1 MKRLLLA
8 LIAGSMVFTIAFASA
23 AVLGV
28 NGNVIQAGVD
38 GNVACDTDGVNTAYG
53 LETSDNTVR
62 YVRIEDIDA
71 ACNGADAFL
80 KVNEAAGDAMGPVT
94 ITDGKATFRFDAPYP
109 TPESISSIRVW
120 IEG

>member
-1 MKRLLLA
+1 MKRLLAALLA
-8 LIAGSMVFTIAFASA
+8 GAAVFSIAFASA
-23 AVLGV
+23 ATLGV

-38 GNVACDTDGVNTAYG
+38 GDVRCDTDGVNTAYG
-53 LETSDNTVR
+53 LETTDNTVR
-62 YVRIEDIDA
+62 YVRIESIDA

-94 ITDGKATFRFDAPYP
+94 IADGKATFHFSAPYP
-109 TPESISSIRVW
+109 SPESISSIRVW